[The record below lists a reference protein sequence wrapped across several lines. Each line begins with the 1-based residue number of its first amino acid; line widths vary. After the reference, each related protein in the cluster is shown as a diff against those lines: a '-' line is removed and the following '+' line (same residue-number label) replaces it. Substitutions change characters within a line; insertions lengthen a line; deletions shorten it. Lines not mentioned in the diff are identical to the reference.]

1 MNRLH
6 LPRAESQQARAPR
19 LFSPKSYFLWGAPA
33 EFICTT
39 EMQVPS
45 KARKREPD
53 NLELK
58 LHVREGKPPGA
69 GVGNRVRAFY
79 KSSKLS

>member
-1 MNRLH
+1 
-6 LPRAESQQARAPR
+6 
-19 LFSPKSYFLWGAPA
+19 
-33 EFICTT
+33 
-39 EMQVPS
+39 MQVPS